1 MFFRKLSDVISLLEH
16 CTIEVKSF
24 VFIKTPRID
33 HSESIRGSFLTLMS
47 SYIYIFFYKFY
58 FLSMFFLV
66 NDIARLTGSFD
77 YGCFLLP
84 PVMYGVGLNPSSILK
99 DTFST
104 FQKFALQLPVQS
116 P

>member
-24 VFIKTPRID
+24 V
-33 HSESIRGSFLTLMS
+33 LS